1 MPNHTP
7 IEMLPEL
14 EQLETEKYIRNVHY
28 PPNEAGMVTTSLT
41 EEHFYT
47 NNNDRRHIHGHE
59 HGHIQENGTVSSSQL
74 QENHTKYPHE
84 LIQQTEH
91 CNCTLNCVD
100 VANHVSSCPVCCK
113 LYNNNERIVY
123 IITIIILVIICLLL
137 FKKVVHI

>member
-47 NNNDRRHIHGHE
+47 NNNDRQHMHGR
-59 HGHIQENGTVSSSQL
+59 IQENSSNGQVH
-74 QENHTKYPHE
+74 ENHSKYPHE
-84 LIQQTEH
+84 LIHQTEP